1 MTTRKEFCLELRK
14 LRHRHVLVLFLITFA
29 LIFAWMC
36 WCLKDIDSSKTN
48 DIFAVIFMNLLLMNT
63 ILSPIVIA
71 ALASR
76 MCDMEQSGNTY
87 KWLCTIQKPEHI
99 YRGKVMVGSAVL
111 AGFNLLQTILSGLLS
126 TFYSTVPL
134 QHLAEL
140 FLTLFLTSLCIF
152 ILQLNLSLRFTN
164 QLTPIFISIGGT
176 FTGLFSWFLNRLP
189 LRFLI
194 PWGYYAALCNTG
206 LQYDE
211 VSRYSTYYWD
221 HYAVLWSIVL
231 LAAIAGLYRYGQKHF
246 LKTVQETM

>member
-1 MTTRKEFCLELRK
+1 MTTRKEFCLEVRK
-14 LRHRHVLVLFLITFA
+14 LRHRHILVLFLITFT

-63 ILSPIVIA
+63 ILCPIVIA

-99 YRGKVMVGSAVL
+99 YRGKVMVGGAVL

-126 TFYSTVPL
+126 TLYSTVPL

-176 FTGLFSWFLNRLP
+176 FAGLFSWFLNRWP

-206 LQYDE
+206 FVYDE
-211 VSRYSTYYWD
+211 FSRYSTYYWD
-221 HYAVLWSIVL
+221 SYPVLWGIVL
-231 LAAIAGLYRYGQKHF
+231 LAAIAGLYCYGRKHF
-246 LKTVQETM
+246 LKTVQVTM